1 MEIGGHSL
9 FARSGKVKARL
20 GYKTEETAERRSPF
34 CAAST
39 ILRGSPFRSTRRSI
53 RDVATGSMSGATC
66 EGFWIELA
74 ICRVSLRLQ
83 IHSRYEGKCRGYS
96 ASKSRSTSVIR
107 SSNVGLEYEGRN
119 LAALKGGSNNVLQKI
134 FSFV

>member
-9 FARSGKVKARL
+9 FARSGKVSARL

-83 IHSRYEGKCRGYS
+83 IHSRCEGGCRGYS

-107 SSNVGLEYEGRN
+107 SSNVGLEYEDVI
-119 LAALKGGSNNVLQKI
+119 LLHLKTDRITVLQQI